1 MIDPQSASPAAAG
14 GAPTFPVQRFQHDA
28 MACTFEL
35 CLGGIAARYARQV
48 AQAALDEI
56 DRLEQLFSR
65 FIPHSDIARINALA
79 AGQSVRISPET
90 AECLQLAAQ
99 VYTATRGAFDI
110 AYRSRREMPVAADG
124 RPVPPLVFDP
134 TACAVGVPVAPVE
147 LDLGAIGKGY
157 AVDRVVAV
165 LREWGIKSAVVH
177 SGQSTIHALG
187 QPEQT
192 PTPPPP
198 KRGRGKAA
206 IRTPWRVALRDPD
219 QSGAVLGYVE
229 LTDAALSGS
238 GQLLHGPHIIDPR
251 SGRPADRYR
260 ATWAMAPS
268 AALSDALST
277 AFMALPVEEVAQL
290 CAQRED
296 VSAILL
302 PAGPAD
308 YAASCFGP
316 LAGSVRWSRSR

>member
-1 MIDPQSASPAAAG
+1 MIDPASASPADTG
-14 GAPTFPVQRFQHDA
+14 GGPPFPAQRFQRDA
-28 MACTFEL
+28 MACTFDL
-35 CLGGIAARYARQV
+35 ILSGVDARYARRV

-79 AGQSVRISPET
+79 AGQSVRVSAET

-110 AYRSRREMPVAADG
+110 AYRSRREMPAAAEG
-124 RPVPPLVFDP
+124 RPGPPLVFDP
-134 TACAVGVPVAPVE
+134 AACAVGVPVAPVE

-157 AVDRVVAV
+157 AIDRVVAV
-165 LREWGIKSAVVH
+165 LHEWGIKSALVH
-177 SGQSTIHALG
+177 SGQSTGYAVG
-187 QPEQT
+187 QAP
-192 PTPPPP
+192 
-198 KRGRGKAA
+198 GGDS
-206 IRTPWRVALRDPD
+206 WRVALRDPD
-219 QSGAVLGYVE
+219 QSGAVLGHVE
-229 LTDAALSGS
+229 LIDAALSGS

-251 SGRPADRYR
+251 DGRPADRYR

-277 AFMALPVEEVAQL
+277 AFMAMPVEEVAQL

-308 YAASCFGP
+308 RAASCFGP